1 MTAVQMDRRAVLEQ
15 FEPFF
20 KVWYP
25 HLLRYVCRYISPR
38 ETAEEVVQ
46 EVFLD
51 LYKAFGAGTSI
62 EFPKAWTIRVA
73 RRKCAELRRRPLHVD
88 LDQVDARDS
97 GDLSSNPAESLDRG
111 LDTARLRGCLS
122 LLTDREEQVLLL
134 RLQSMKFREIGSS
147 LGITTSS
154 VNTLLARALEKLQD
168 AFGERRES
176 SRARGRHE
184 A

>member
-1 MTAVQMDRRAVLEQ
+1 MERNGVLEQ

-20 KVWYP
+20 ETWYP
-25 HLLRYVCRYISPR
+25 HLLRYVCRHTESR
-38 ETAEEVVQ
+38 ATAEEVVQ
-46 EVFLD
+46 DVFLD
-51 LYKAFGAGTSI
+51 LYKAIGDGTRI

-73 RRKCAELRRRPLHVD
+73 RRKCAGLRRLPQHVELDPLGPEIAA
-88 LDQVDARDS
+88 QS
-97 GDLSSNPAESLDRG
+97 PADPAAALNRG
-111 LDTARLRGCLS
+111 LDSARLRGCLS

-168 AFGERRES
+168 AFGQRREPF
-176 SRARGRHE
+176 RARGRHE

>member
-1 MTAVQMDRRAVLEQ
+1 MDRSELLGQ

-51 LYKAFGAGTSI
+51 LYQAIGAGTRI

-73 RRKCAELRRRPLHVD
+73 RRKCLELCRRPLHVD
-88 LDQVDARDS
+88 LDQVGANDA
-97 GDLSSNPAESLDRG
+97 GGLSSNPTEALDRG
-111 LDTARLRGCLS
+111 LDTARLRACLS
-122 LLTDREEQVLLL
+122 LLTGREEQVLLL

-168 AFGERRES
+168 AFSERRES
-176 SRARGRHE
+176 PRVRGRHE